1 MRSNRHIYAK
11 DSVSAGALLLGKSKR
26 ITTEKCVIRI
36 VGKGCVKGGVGKS
49 RKKQEDYSNDQR
61 KE

>member
-1 MRSNRHIYAK
+1 M
-11 DSVSAGALLLGKSKR
+11 LGKSKR

-49 RKKQEDYSNDQR
+49 RKITVMI
-61 KE
+61 KERNKKEKSLETSMR